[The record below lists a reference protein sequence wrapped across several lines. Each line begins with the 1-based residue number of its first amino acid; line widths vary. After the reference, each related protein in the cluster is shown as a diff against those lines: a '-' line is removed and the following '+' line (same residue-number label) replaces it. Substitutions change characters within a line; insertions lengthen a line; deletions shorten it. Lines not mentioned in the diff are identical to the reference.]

1 MMNALKKLIN
11 LILINKNK
19 LYFKYLIYW
28 VYKNYEY
35 YFNLISFGILNMKYI
50 NMKY

>member
-19 LYFKYLIYW
+19 LYFKYLIYIG
-28 VYKNYEY
+28 YIKTKSIT
-35 YFNLISFGILNMKYI
+35 FN
-50 NMKY
+50 